1 MKAREL
7 SPAATMSLAVLLV
20 IAILMFSSL
29 AEAQSTGC
37 TDSALALAEGQLT
50 DTIAYTSTVQFPVQT
65 NPANGNKWTL
75 TDANWWTSGF
85 FPGWIWYM
93 YEKDLNSAWLTR
105 AEAQTSAMQSQQTNA
120 SDHDIGFK
128 ILGSYGNAYRITRDP
143 AYMKAI
149 QTAANAMTTL
159 YRPTAGVIESWPN
172 YDSRI
177 TVIIDNMMNLEL
189 LFFAAQN
196 GGNPNWRTMAISHA
210 VKTMENHVRAD
221 GSTYHVVDYNNDGT
235 VFSKFTVQGAGNET
249 TWARGQAWAIYG
261 FTVTYRYTK
270 DLRFLATAQKLADY
284 FISHLPPDYIPYWD
298 FSKCCTAPRDSSAA
312 AIAAAGLLELST
324 YMSTTADQAKYRNAA
339 LNIQTSLSSPAY
351 LGTRAGTDGV
361 LLHGSA
367 NVPANSGVDISLV
380 YGDYYFIQGCFRARS
395 VPAAPTGLAA
405 VPGSDTTVNLDWTA
419 ESGPIRYS
427 VKRSTAATGPYKI
440 VAPPP
445 ILTTNRFEDTG
456 LIPGATYHYVVSAI
470 NASGESPNSAAVA
483 VTTPKA
489 ATSTSLTSSANPSVY
504 GHAVTFTATVK
515 PTVAGTPTGTVT
527 FRNGTSTLGTASLS
541 AGKAIFTTASLAAGS
556 YAITA
561 VYGGNAEY
569 TGSTSPTLTQT
580 VAKAGTSTTV
590 TSSLN
595 PSRHGNSVTFTA
607 TVKSLT
613 IGTPTGSVTFW
624 NGATS
629 LGTVTLTSGKATF
642 TTAGLT
648 VGSHSINVVYH
659 GAPNYR
665 GSTSPALTQTVNP

>member
-1 MKAREL
+1 MKLTEL
-7 SPAATMSLAVLLV
+7 PRIAKMFASLMLV
-20 IAILMFSSL
+20 ISMSVFSGL
-29 AEAQSTGC
+29 AQAQSTGC
-37 TDSALALAEGQLT
+37 TDAALTLAEGQLS

-75 TDANWWTSGF
+75 TDASWWTSGF

-93 YEKDLNSAWLTR
+93 YEKDLNAAWLTR
-105 AEAQTSAMQSQQTNA
+105 AQAQTSSMQSQETNA

-149 QTAANAMTTL
+149 QTAAGAMTTL
-159 YRPTAGVIESWPN
+159 YRPGAGVIESWPN
-172 YDSRI
+172 YDSHI

-189 LFFAAQN
+189 LFLAAQN

-210 VKTMENHVRAD
+210 VKTMANHVRAD
-221 GSTYHVVDYNNDGT
+221 GSTYHVVDYNPDGT
-235 VFSKFTVQGAGNET
+235 VFRKFTVQGAGDET

-261 FTVTYRYTK
+261 FTMTYRYTR
-270 DLRFLATAQKLADY
+270 DARFLATAQRLADY
-284 FISHLPPDYIPYWD
+284 FIGHLPADHVPYWD

-324 YMSTTADQAKYRNAA
+324 YMSTTTDQAKYRNAA
-339 LNIQTSLSSPAY
+339 LDIQTSLSSPGY
-351 LGTRAGTDGV
+351 LGTRTGTDGV

-367 NVPANSGVDISLV
+367 NVPGNSGVDVSLV

-395 VPAAPTGLAA
+395 APAAPTGLTAT
-405 VPGSDTTVNLDWTA
+405 PSSDTTVNLDWTA

-427 VKRSTAATGPYKI
+427 VKRSSAATGPYKI
-440 VAPPP
+440 IAPPP
-445 ILTTNRFEDTG
+445 ILTGNTFEDSG
-456 LIPGATYHYVVSAI
+456 LIPGAIYHYVVSAI
-470 NASGESPNSAAVA
+470 NASGESPNSMAVA

-489 ATSTSLTSSANPSVY
+489 ATSISVTSSANPSVY
-504 GHAVTFTATVK
+504 GHAVTFTGTVH
-515 PTVAGTPTGTVT
+515 PSVPGTPTGTVT
-527 FRNGTSTLGTASLS
+527 FRNGTSTLGTTTLS
-541 AGKAIFTTASLAAGS
+541 SGKATFTTAALPAGS
-556 YAITA
+556 YAISV
-561 VYGGNAEY
+561 VYAGNAEY
-569 TGSTSPTLTQT
+569 TGSTSATLTET
-580 VAKAGTSTTV
+580 VAKAGTATRV
-590 TSSLN
+590 TSSLD
-595 PSRHGNSVTFTA
+595 PSRHGNAVTFTGTA
-607 TVKSLT
+607 KSLT

-629 LGTVTLTSGKATF
+629 LGTVALTSGKATF
-642 TTAGLT
+642 TTALLS
-648 VGSHSINVVYH
+648 VGSHSISVVYH